1 MTHLDLQLRRTI
13 WSDSLFRLMRPLLV
27 RMSVA
32 LIAAAVVLFSPVVR
46 SASIC
51 RWVDANGRTQMSDV
65 VPEEFKQS
73 ATCSDSRKYELSPQQ
88 QLEAERRV
96 AEQQSRL
103 HPKIIQP
110 PTQAASSAPGIT
122 REQSMPIAKRPI
134 EVITD
139 TTNCQARWR
148 IYDESVACFGPYRTT
163 QGATKPEGFDN
174 CNDIPSPEIKC
185 GPRRN

>member
-1 MTHLDLQLRRTI
+1 MTHLTLLLRRTHKPE
-13 WSDSLFRLMRPLLV
+13 SLFRLMQPMLV

-32 LIAAAVVLFSPVVR
+32 LIAAALGLFSPVVR

-65 VPEEFKQS
+65 VPDKFKQS
-73 ATCSDSRKYELSPQQ
+73 ATCSDSRKYELSPGQQ
-88 QLEAERRV
+88 REAERRV
-96 AEQQSRL
+96 AEQQSRMR
-103 HPKIIQP
+103 HKITQP
-110 PTQAASSAPGIT
+110 PAQAASGAPGT
-122 REQSMPIAKRPI
+122 TMEQSLPSVKRPA

-139 TTNCQARWR
+139 NTDCQTRWR

-163 QGATKPEGFDN
+163 QGATKPEGFDK